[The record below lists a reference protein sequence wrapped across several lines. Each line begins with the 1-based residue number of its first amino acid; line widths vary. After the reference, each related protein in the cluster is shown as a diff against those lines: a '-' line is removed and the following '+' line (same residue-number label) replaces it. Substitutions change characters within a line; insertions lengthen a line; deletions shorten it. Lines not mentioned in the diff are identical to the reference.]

1 MSDLTA
7 AASAALEAVTDDE
20 TREAE
25 DLCRQFGI
33 PDEHARQLA
42 AAIAVCSTMTGA

>member
-1 MSDLTA
+1 MTDLTA
-7 AASAALEAVTDDE
+7 AASAALDAVTDDE
-20 TREAE
+20 AREAE

-42 AAIAVCSTMTGA
+42 AAIAVCHVTEG